1 MSDTGDENEKVRG
14 GVMGQMRLDASGF
27 RDPPAQPE
35 PGGMGSAVP
44 YVRQPTLIPLD
55 QPAPQEVVGRIKWFD
70 VAKGFGFVVPDD
82 GGADILLHVTVLKR
96 DGYTAISEGARIVLE
111 AVHRPRGLQALRVV
125 SLDNS
130 VAIHPAELPPART
143 NVQVSPTSG
152 MERMVVKWFNRLR
165 GFGFVTAGEGQPDVF
180 VHMETL
186 RRYGI
191 AELIPGSIVYVR
203 YGPGPKGL
211 MAAEIRVEDSD
222 MPAAH

>member
-1 MSDTGDENEKVRG
+1 MSNTGDDDVNAQASG
-14 GVMGQMRLDASGF
+14 LGATRLDQAGTG
-27 RDPPAQPE
+27 QP
-35 PGGMGSAVP
+35 VIL
-44 YVRQPTLIPLD
+44 RQPTLIPLD
-55 QPAPQEVVGRIKWFD
+55 QPVPHEVVGRIKWFD

-82 GGADILLHVTVLKR
+82 GSADILLHVTVLKR

-143 NVQVSPTSG
+143 NVQVAPTSG

-165 GFGFVTAGEGQPDVF
+165 GFGFVTAGEGQPDIF

-191 AELIPGSIVYVR
+191 AELVPGTYVHVR

-211 MAAEIRVEDSD
+211 MAAEIRLEDSD